1 MTASHLLLVTLR
13 ERQGTAGGPEVILA
27 EATSDKAAVDWDHS
41 QSENAETRGITKRR
55 DLWVLSIAIYVC
67 TYTHTQTHTR
77 VWIVFYHSL
86 TAFARV
92 QGKFYPHGENPGKS
106 KRHSCVQELFPLK
119 DILQLSEMEKLI
131 HLPLLLY

>member
-13 ERQGTAGGPEVILA
+13 ERQGTAGGPEVIPA
-27 EATSDKAAVDWDHS
+27 DATSDKAAVDWYHS

-55 DLWVLSIAIYVC
+55 DLWVLSIAIYIC
-67 TYTHTQTHTR
+67 TYTHTHTR
-77 VWIVFYHSL
+77 AWIVFYHSL

-106 KRHSCVQELFPLK
+106 KRHSCMQELFPLK

-131 HLPLLLY
+131 YLPLLLY